1 MVSSILFL
9 ILGKL
14 VAIAV
19 IDDKNSSVEHTRYR
33 IEYW

>member
-1 MVSSILFL
+1 MHYASYF

-19 IDDKNSSVEHTRYR
+19 IDDKNASADHAR
-33 IEYW
+33 